1 MKTKVLLVDDDVSV
15 VAALSGVLRG
25 EGYDVIQAF
34 DGHEAIDHFHTIGG
48 ADIVL
53 LDLNLPRK
61 SGWDIFERLTTIN
74 PLLPIIIIT
83 ARPYQHPIAL
93 AAGASGLLEK
103 PLEIPFLLATMERL
117 LADPPQ
123 TRLARISG
131 RIPYLDALQADD
143 TPPGSLVAR

>member
-1 MKTKVLLVDDDVSV
+1 MKTKVLLVDDDPSV

-34 DGHEAIDHFHTIGG
+34 DGHEAIEHFHSIAG

-74 PLLPIIIIT
+74 PLMPVIIIT
-83 ARPYQHPIAL
+83 ARPDQHPIAL
-93 AAGASGLLEK
+93 AAGAAGLMEK
-103 PLEIPFLLATMERL
+103 PLEIRLLLATMRRL
-117 LADPPQ
+117 LAEPPQ
-123 TRLARISG
+123 ARLARISG
-131 RIPYLDALQADD
+131 RAPCLCVLHPDRAW
-143 TPPGSLVAR
+143 PGSLVAH